1 MSGLYL
7 VAEGQKDIQIF
18 ERLLAPEIVSSTEL
32 VAAGGSY
39 GAQSLATTLLTL
51 RSRPLALVVDANT
64 TNETTIQERV
74 DLLRFLLRQAAGN
87 VPYEVFVAVP
97 EIEIVFFQE
106 RELFERLM
114 ERSLSDLEWHLARLS
129 PKETIKN
136 ITRPSVNIDDLL
148 SRLTERELAL
158 LRQHEL
164 IKGINDF
171 LSKYLDWNQYPM
183 AEHNRAQAFA
193 VAETIG
199 YYQFDEEN
207 EQ

>member
-7 VAEGQKDIQIF
+7 VAEGQTDIQIL
-18 ERLLAPEIVSSTEL
+18 EKLLVPETVNSTEL

-51 RSRPLALVVDANT
+51 RRRPLALVVDADT

-87 VPYEVFVAVP
+87 VPHEVFIAVP

-136 ITRPSVNIDDLL
+136 LTRPSVSIGDLL
-148 SRLTERELAL
+148 SQLTERELAL

-171 LSKYLDWNQYPM
+171 LTTHLNWNQYPV
-183 AEHNRAQAFA
+183 ADFDRTHVLA
-193 VAETIG
+193 VAETG
-199 YYQFDEEN
+199 AHYQFDEEN
-207 EQ
+207 